1 MTKDQQWIAKMREA
15 CENSLKLVPASAGAN
30 TCLGMLEAG
39 TGHYEDAASHFQLAL
54 DADPTNDFAYRQLG
68 NAYEQLGRLE
78 LAERTYQK
86 AIQVH
91 PEDATDYTWLGGLY
105 NREAHYAAA
114 AAQFEHA
121 VKLAPD
127 DAGDWLRLGGT
138 YLLAGLYPKAEN
150 ALQKAI
156 SLRPSYDAYSN
167 LGTTYFLER
176 KFPDAIAAFEQ
187 SSALGGRQIMA
198 YGNLV
203 CRPSQFFTTAHLVED
218 NVGGGLP
225 DERFGRVVPACK
237 PRIDGAFQFFHRV
250 EGAPPN
256 HFVSDEP
263 KPAFNLIEPGTAG
276 GCEMEVKAA
285 GLLGL
290 GPTLHAGA
298 LVGAVVVE
306 NEVDVEFRG
315 HLLFQLMEEFDEL
328 LAPMAR
334 QATTDDLAIE
344 DIEGGKQGGGSVPLV
359 IMRLAFRPSRPQGQK
374 GSGSVQ
380 RLDLA
385 LFIDAEY

>member
-1 MTKDQQWIAKMREA
+1 M
-15 CENSLKLVPASAGAN
+15 
-30 TCLGMLEAG
+30 
-39 TGHYEDAASHFQLAL
+39 
-54 DADPTNDFAYRQLG
+54 
-68 NAYEQLGRLE
+68 
-78 LAERTYQK
+78 
-86 AIQVH
+86 
-91 PEDATDYTWLGGLY
+91 
-105 NREAHYAAA
+105 
-114 AAQFEHA
+114 
-121 VKLAPD
+121 
-127 DAGDWLRLGGT
+127 
-138 YLLAGLYPKAEN
+138 
-150 ALQKAI
+150 
-156 SLRPSYDAYSN
+156 
-167 LGTTYFLER
+167 
-176 KFPDAIAAFEQ
+176 
-187 SSALGGRQIMA
+187 
-198 YGNLV
+198 

-263 KPAFNLIEPGTAG
+263 KPPFNLIEPGTAG

-285 GLLGL
+285 ALLGL
-290 GPTLHAGA
+290 EPTLHGGA